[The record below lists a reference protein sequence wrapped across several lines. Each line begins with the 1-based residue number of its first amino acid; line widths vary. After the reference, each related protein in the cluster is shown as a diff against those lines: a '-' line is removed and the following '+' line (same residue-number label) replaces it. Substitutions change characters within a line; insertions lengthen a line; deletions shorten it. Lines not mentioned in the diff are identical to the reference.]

1 MKLRHIIKKEHGQ
14 AMVEFA
20 LVLPILLLLV
30 GGIID
35 FGWIF
40 FNQISVNNAS
50 REAARYVA
58 IHYTEADIN
67 KTINKAKIEAREKVS
82 ENILSSFEVV
92 EVEVIPDVTPYD
104 PSNPTEADYITVSL
118 KGNVIVLTPIL
129 QSILSDKYE
138 ISANTTMRVEK

>member
-20 LVLPILLLLV
+20 LVLPILLLLI

-40 FNQISVNNAS
+40 FNQISANNAS
-50 REAARYVA
+50 REAARFVA
-58 IHYTEADIN
+58 VHYTEAPISKNIIN
-67 KTINKAKIEAREKVS
+67 AKTAAEDKIE
-82 ENILSSFEVV
+82 ENVLSSFEM
-92 EVEVIPDVTPYD
+92 DANSVTVSSDKPL
-104 PSNPTEADYITVSL
+104 NPADADYITVSL

-138 ISANTTMRVEK
+138 IKADTTMRVEK

>member
-1 MKLRHIIKKEHGQ
+1 MKLKHIIKREHGQ

-20 LVLPILLLLV
+20 LVLPILILLI

-50 REAARYVA
+50 REAARHVA
-58 IHYTEADIN
+58 VHYTEAPISKNLDN
-67 KTINKAKIEAREKVS
+67 AKVQAKIKVN
-82 ENILSSFEVV
+82 ENVLDSFEMD
-92 EVEVIPDVTPYD
+92 PNTSVTVSCDKP
-104 PSNPTEADYITVSL
+104 NPADADYITVTL

-129 QSILSDKYE
+129 QSILSNKFE
-138 ISANTTMRVEK
+138 IKADTTMRVEK